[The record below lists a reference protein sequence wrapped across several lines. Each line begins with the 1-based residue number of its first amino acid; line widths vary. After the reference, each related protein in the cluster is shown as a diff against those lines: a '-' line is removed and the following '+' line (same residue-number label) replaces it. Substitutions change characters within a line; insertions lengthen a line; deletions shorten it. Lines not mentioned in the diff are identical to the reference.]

1 MNIPN
6 HLPAIQ
12 RPTLMVVSD
21 VSHATFFALRDRELE
36 SAGEITIDYPPKNDT
51 ERTSIQTPSGM
62 HSAEQ
67 SENLEME
74 KIHRFSHQLADE
86 LRVRVK
92 KDKFEEIY
100 LTASQ
105 EHLQQFLDALHSDIL
120 ALVTRTLPKQVSK
133 ESPIEVL
140 LRLYEKTA

>member
-6 HLPAIQ
+6 RLPAIQ

-21 VSHATFFALRDRELE
+21 ASHALFFALQDRKLE
-36 SAGEITIDYPPKNDT
+36 NAGDISIDYPPKDDM

-74 KIHRFSHQLADE
+74 KIHRFSQQLADE
-86 LRVRVK
+86 LRARVRK
-92 KDKFEEIY
+92 NGIDEIY

-105 EHLQQFLDALHSDIL
+105 EHLQQFLNALHPDVR
-120 ALVTRTLPKQVSK
+120 ARVTRTLPKQVTK
-133 ESPIEVL
+133 EPPLEILS
-140 LRLYEKTA
+140 RLHEKTA